1 MESLSNALNG
11 ALRSMS
17 TDEEVIAKT
26 MRAQKVKDM
35 WRDVVDSVFLDHT
48 NSVYILNEDGVKTL
62 IVYVDDS
69 LFAAEL
75 NARRE
80 LIKLKLFQKF
90 NEEIS
95 DFQIKI
101 SWGKYK
107 RHYLYRD
114 DKDNSTGMPQKRI
127 IHHPLSKDQI
137 EDLRAQVASVSNERI
152 RQSLLNA
159 MIHDL
164 EYKTEN

>member
-35 WRDVVDSVFLDHT
+35 WRDVVDPVFLDHT
-48 NSVYILNEDGVKTL
+48 NSVYILNEDGIKTL

-90 NEEIS
+90 NEDIAY
-95 DFQIKI
+95 FQIKI

-107 RHYLYRD
+107 RHYLYRENKD
-114 DKDNSTGMPQKRI
+114 DSVGMPQKRI
-127 IHHPLSKDQI
+127 IRHPLTPEQM
-137 EDLRAQVASVSNERI
+137 EELRVQVASVSNDNI

-159 MIHDL
+159 MVHYL
-164 EYKTEN
+164 EYKT